1 MVELGPAEAL
11 MKPMIMVV
19 TNNNTGIPGAMGRY
33 QRPLGPF
40 ERPTTIGL
48 AGARLVVDLGAR
60 ASVVGC

>member
-1 MVELGPAEAL
+1 